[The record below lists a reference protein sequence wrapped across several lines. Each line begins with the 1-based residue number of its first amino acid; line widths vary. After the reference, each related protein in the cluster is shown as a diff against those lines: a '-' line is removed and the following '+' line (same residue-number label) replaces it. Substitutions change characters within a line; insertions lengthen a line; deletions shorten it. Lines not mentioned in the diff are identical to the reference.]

1 MNNPLRRL
9 RQLPWVPLLLVAL
22 LTLFWASVIELI
34 LGFGSNY
41 VSLINDALRILFSP
55 PLDIIMEL
63 AVAIGLGALAVVFL
77 EIIYPQIIIDSGVLW
92 AMVLC
97 LFVVI
102 LVRSI
107 LPIPRFLLEPLL
119 EPSYTMLIGNL
130 IGIFLKG
137 KPYWRR
143 L

>member
-9 RQLPWVPLLLVAL
+9 RQLPWVPLSLVAL

-34 LGFGSNY
+34 LGFSSNHIP
-41 VSLINDALRILFSP
+41 LINNALNILVSP
-55 PLDIIMEL
+55 PLNIIMEL
-63 AVAIGLGALAVVFL
+63 AIAIGLGALAVIFL
-77 EIIYPQIIIDSGVLW
+77 EIVYPQLMIDSGVLW

-97 LFVVI
+97 LFVAS

-107 LPIPRFLLEPLL
+107 LPVPTFLL
-119 EPSYTMLIGNL
+119 EPSYTMLIGSL